1 MLRPCESGVALPSL
15 VRYDVASRLP
25 PQSKIFSALIYFA
38 DTPQLNAEISIRFAE
53 IGNAFRGRVG

>member
-1 MLRPCESGVALPSL
+1 MLRPCESGVTLPSL

-25 PQSKIFSALIYFA
+25 PQSKIFSARIYFA

-53 IGNAFRGRVG
+53 IGNVFHLRIV